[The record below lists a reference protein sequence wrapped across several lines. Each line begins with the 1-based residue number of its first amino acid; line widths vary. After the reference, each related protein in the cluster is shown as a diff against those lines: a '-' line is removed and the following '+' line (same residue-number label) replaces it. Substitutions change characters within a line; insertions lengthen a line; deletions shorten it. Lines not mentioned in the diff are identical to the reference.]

1 MHGSYGD
8 IQRGLLAE
16 RCRLAAQMDR
26 IEADF
31 VGPMDDDL
39 AEQAIEREDDEAL
52 DAEEGMAAARLRAID
67 AALARLRAGTYG
79 ICTRCGEAIAPARL
93 TAMPEAPTCIACA
106 RGA

>member
-1 MHGSYGD
+1 VPLLVAMVDRHG
-8 IQRGLLAE
+8 LVELA
-16 RCRLAAQMDR
+16 
-26 IEADF
+26 F
-31 VGPMDDDL
+31 GPHL
-39 AEQAIEREDDEAL
+39 AEQAIEREDDDAL
-52 DAEEGMAAARLRAID
+52 DAEEGMAAARWRAID